1 MFSKATAKSSFD
13 QISKGSAKT
22 KEIESVTGSELGTNS
37 LLEVKPLA
45 TTNDGAVAVKDSDFV
60 MPEKAKEPPSRDT
73 IGNIVLPPGSNPAPE
88 VDTIDD
94 KSIGDLWR
102 EHQAKRNHYLNQGH
116 TDAQAHAVGLD
127 DMTLDQFKQQYKKM
141 HPKSPEQ
148 LEKEEANRNKRAAA
162 LRNAKMISAFHNQGK
177 VANKEGFKFT
187 GTPSIIQIET
197 DGLSQ
202 TLYMFSPEWR
212 KYYNAVELNED
223 ELMLAINKDDKAA
236 QERIRKRQE
245 AEAKKKAEEEAQRK
259 REQQI
264 LDYSAKVEGGFIE
277 VKVGEDVE
285 AMRQAYALHMKKR
298 MEFLNSGHTDE
309 EAQKAG
315 LKDYT
320 WENWKRYYRKMH
332 GLPEDGIKRIPFEGK
347 RKERQI
353 NWEARYPMSVEELA
367 QYGIEMSEDG
377 PVMIPLDKAMKAA
390 GSLLANAKTIYSVRD
405 GLEIMRQGLK
415 TETNRLKE
423 QNKEGQPVA
432 VA

>member
-1 MFSKATAKSSFD
+1 M
-13 QISKGSAKT
+13 
-22 KEIESVTGSELGTNS
+22 
-37 LLEVKPLA
+37 
-45 TTNDGAVAVKDSDFV
+45 
-60 MPEKAKEPPSRDT
+60 
-73 IGNIVLPPGSNPAPE
+73 
-88 VDTIDD
+88 
-94 KSIGDLWR
+94 
-102 EHQAKRNHYLNQGH
+102 
-116 TDAQAHAVGLD
+116 
-127 DMTLDQFKQQYKKM
+127 
-141 HPKSPEQ
+141 
-148 LEKEEANRNKRAAA
+148 
-162 LRNAKMISAFHNQGK
+162 
-177 VANKEGFKFT
+177 
-187 GTPSIIQIET
+187 
-197 DGLSQ
+197 SQ

-212 KYYNAVELNED
+212 KYYHATELNED
-223 ELMLAINKDDKAA
+223 EILLAINKDDKAA

-245 AEAKKKAEEEAQRK
+245 AEAEKKAEEERQRK

-277 VKVGEDVE
+277 VKVGEDLQ
-285 AMRQAYALHMKKR
+285 AMEDAYKIHMKKR
-298 MEFLNSGHTDE
+298 SEFLNAGHTDE
-309 EAQKAG
+309 EAEAAG

-390 GSLLANAKTIYSVRD
+390 GSLLQNAKTIYSVRD

-423 QNKEGQPVA
+423 QNKGGQPIA
-432 VA
+432 VAQVGGGDGSESTQPEAPDQSHYSDVG